1 MSCPPSPG
9 TLALSPS
16 TPPGAGAV
24 LGPALEPPG
33 AESYSLGAG
42 PLVGACGF
50 SRGCMIVTVSHG
62 TGHVGPCSPELTTD
76 ITHSPCLQRRAA
88 GRGCASPPTT
98 RGWVRSAGFHPCG
111 CMLAL
116 TLQAARRRR
125 LLLSGH
131 HRFCR
136 RCFVWP
142 SPPPSL
148 SHQLAR
154 GGSPVGTFSCL
165 SGLGPLL
172 MSPLPAQFSRFSPPP
187 ARQFV
192 PVILCWLLLGPVSG
206 IVCEEATK
214 NSLSLPRVTQ
224 ERHSLQTFRD
234 SSVHGGCVFWK

>member
-131 HRFCR
+131 HRFADGALCGLPLPLLSLTSLPAAGPR
-136 RCFVWP
+136 WAR
-142 SPPPSL
+142 SPVFPAQGLCSCLPSL
-148 SHQLAR
+148 RSSAA
-154 GGSPVGTFSCL
+154 SV
-165 SGLGPLL
+165 PLL
-172 MSPLPAQFSRFSPPP
+172 H
-187 ARQFV
+187 V
-192 PVILCWLLLGPVSG
+192 
-206 IVCEEATK
+206 
-214 NSLSLPRVTQ
+214 SLSP
-224 ERHSLQTFRD
+224 
-234 SSVHGGCVFWK
+234 